1 MKILIVDDSKFSQ
14 IVTSNFIK
22 DFFED
27 IEIILAS
34 DGEEGFNKYKEIRP
48 DYVFI
53 DLLMPNVNGKELIK
67 LIKEYDKSSKIL
79 VISADVQKSV
89 KEDIEAYGI
98 MKFINK
104 PFNEEKAKLVY
115 EIIKGDIDESKWFKL
130 WYFKRNV

>member
-67 LIKEYDKSSKIL
+67 LIKGYDKNSKIL

-115 EIIKGDIDESKWFKL
+115 EIIKGDIDESK
-130 WYFKRNV
+130 

>member
-67 LIKEYDKSSKIL
+67 LIKEYDKNSKIL

-115 EIIKGDIDESKWFKL
+115 EIIKGDMDESKWFKL

>member
-67 LIKEYDKSSKIL
+67 LIKEYDKNSKIL

-115 EIIKGDIDESKWFKL
+115 EIIKGDMDESK
-130 WYFKRNV
+130 

>member
-115 EIIKGDIDESKWFKL
+115 EIIKGDIDESK
-130 WYFKRNV
+130 

>member
-115 EIIKGDIDESKWFKL
+115 EIIKGDMDESK
-130 WYFKRNV
+130 